1 MLGRVSW
8 FLLVGAGSAAG
19 YSKERSSTPRL
30 DLHLVPGGAPFW
42 LLSGPD
48 PSKRSPAALL
58 GFPAAGPLFS
68 FPKSVPAACVQ
79 TCFVSLLVDPFC
91 PLSCPDPS
99 KKRSRRLCLA
109 AVSVS
114 AVKILLQ
121 CLHPP
126 HICKACLALL
136 ECQPSH
142 VCHSCRSRGCLSV
155 GSLFR
160 ENHCSSKG
168 LGRNV
173 LFDFLSFSLSK
184 AVPLS
189 LSLCLFFCAAKKGS
203 SSWEKMQV

>member
-1 MLGRVSW
+1 MSSQLP
-8 FLLVGAGSAAG
+8 GS
-19 YSKERSSTPRL
+19 
-30 DLHLVPGGAPFW
+30 F
-42 LLSGPD
+42 
-48 PSKRSPAALL
+48 
-58 GFPAAGPLFS
+58 
-68 FPKSVPAACVQ
+68 
-79 TCFVSLLVDPFC
+79 
-91 PLSCPDPS
+91 

-109 AVSVS
+109 AVAVS
-114 AVKILLQ
+114 AVKILLR

-142 VCHSCRSRGCLSV
+142 LCHSCRSRGCLSV

-173 LFDFLSFSLSK
+173 LFDFLSLFLSK

-189 LSLCLFFCAAKKGS
+189 LSLCLLFCAAKKGS
-203 SSWEKMQV
+203 SSWEKMQVYINGECWASFWRIRAAEKPKKVLAPTKRNQESQANIIYTHVG

>member
-1 MLGRVSW
+1 LWPTDFKEGHGRNVVVFGFLPLSLSEAVPYLPLCLSFALSHKAPCTSSCIDPLHLVSSIPKKPAMQGRVSW

-99 KKRSRRLCLA
+99 KRGPAGCAWLRFPCQRLRSCC
-109 AVSVS
+109 SVCTLPIY
-114 AVKILLQ
+114 AR
-121 CLHPP
+121 P
-126 HICKACLALL
+126 A
-136 ECQPSH
+136 
-142 VCHSCRSRGCLSV
+142 
-155 GSLFR
+155 
-160 ENHCSSKG
+160 
-168 LGRNV
+168 
-173 LFDFLSFSLSK
+173 
-184 AVPLS
+184 
-189 LSLCLFFCAAKKGS
+189 
-203 SSWEKMQV
+203 